1 MNLHISA
8 LPSLLLLA
16 LGCAAPTLACAQNP
30 LARNGQDQVRQD
42 PFVGTFR
49 GAELT
54 LTLRAG
60 DAKNEYR
67 GDLVFGGK
75 TYPCTAQ
82 ATGAALRGKFTVD
95 RENFEFT
102 AQRRDEAL
110 QLTTDG
116 TEYTLQRQEAGN
128 PLGGAKRQVPA
139 ANENG
144 GDVGI
149 TFTENEDGE
158 FVIATVLPGGPASKS
173 VQVGWTLEAIDDREV
188 DEMTLAQVQQALRGK
203 PGSLV
208 KLTFDTPKEV
218 IDALVQRAAP
228 VGANAA
234 PAQLPEN
241 PLTQGPITKEPIPQ
255 GTPAPQ
261 AAGEVPEAVRQGQR
275 LSFLSASATIAGLD
289 TVLVEDDKGN
299 LFDPK
304 TGQRYST
311 QNNTGQGAMSI
322 EQLDLLHADG
332 GVLAGDVTTF
342 LVDPLS
348 GALST
353 TTTQP
358 ITGNFDALGEY
369 WVHPAKLA
377 TLQAGE
383 EQGTRI
389 LRGPHEQ
396 DGQRYDTVTVR
407 RTTTQGFSRY
417 TYDTRT
423 GLCVFSSGSVT
434 GQPVQTVGSDGR
446 TTTGSRGTLIYQRR
460 IVGLRQVRTP
470 WTGSQMPLPEA
481 GRMLE
486 YAGTYAMRI
495 DGTPDLPAWAFR
507 ASIRVERE
515 QAGFVS
521 AHIRSAVDPGNGQTQ
536 PGEQRLVTGAAALL
550 PVAIAPSVLQQLRAG
565 QEIDQ
570 DPVTKVRT
578 WIEAADADT
587 VCVSLQSPTEQSRT
601 WFDTR
606 TGMTVQFSRVQRQ
619 GTGSTTIQARL
630 QR

>member
-1 MNLHISA
+1 MNVTSSA
-8 LPSLLLLA
+8 LPTLLMLA
-16 LGCAAPTLACAQNP
+16 LGCATPTLVCAQNP

-49 GAELT
+49 GAELS

-75 TYPCTAQ
+75 TYPCTAT
-82 ATGAALRGKFTVD
+82 ATGTELRGTFTVG
-95 RENFEFT
+95 RANFQFT
-102 AQRRDEAL
+102 AQPRDGGV

-116 TEYTLQRQEAGN
+116 TDYTLQRQEGAN
-128 PLGGAKRQVPA
+128 PLGAAKRPAPA
-139 ANENG
+139 ASE
-144 GDVGI
+144 GDTGLTI
-149 TFTENEDGE
+149 TQNEDGE
-158 FVIATVLPGGPASKS
+158 FVVATVLPGGPASKS
-173 VQVGWTLEAIDDREV
+173 VQVGWTLEAIDGHEI

-208 KLTFDTPKEV
+208 KLTFDTPQEV
-218 IDALVQRAAP
+218 VDALVLRAAP
-228 VGANAA
+228 ASAAAA
-234 PAQLPEN
+234 P
-241 PLTQGPITKEPIPQ
+241 TQVPADPIAPGEPV
-255 GTPAPQ
+255 AP
-261 AAGEVPEAVRQGQR
+261 AAGDVPEAVRQGQR
-275 LSFLSASATIAGLD
+275 LSFVSASATIAGLD
-289 TVLVEDDKGN
+289 TVLVEDDQGN
-299 LFDPK
+299 WVDPQS
-304 TGQRYST
+304 GRRYST
-311 QNNTGQGAMSI
+311 QSNTGQGAMSI
-322 EQLDLLHADG
+322 EQLDVLHSDA
-332 GVLAGDVTTF
+332 GVLAGCATTF

-358 ITGNFDALGEY
+358 ITGTFDALGEY

-377 TLQAGE
+377 TLQPGE
-383 EQGTRI
+383 TQGTRI
-389 LRGPHEQ
+389 LRGPYELE
-396 DGQRYDTVTVR
+396 GQRYDTVTVR
-407 RTTTQGFSRY
+407 RTTAQGFTRY
-417 TYDTRT
+417 TYDIRT
-423 GLCVFSSGSVT
+423 GVCVFTSGSVT
-434 GQPVQTVGSDGR
+434 GQPVQTVGLDGR

-460 IVGLRQVRTP
+460 LVGQRALRTP
-470 WTGSQMPLPEA
+470 WVATQMPMPAA
-481 GRMLE
+481 GQSLE

-507 ASIRVERE
+507 ASIRVDRE
-515 QAGFVS
+515 QGGFAS
-521 AHIRSAVDPGNGQTQ
+521 ALIRSVVDPGNGQGQ

-550 PVAIAPSVLQQLRAG
+550 PVAIAPQVLQQLRAG

-587 VCVSLQSPTEQSRT
+587 VCLSMQSATEQSRT

-606 TGMTVQFSRVQRQ
+606 TGMTVQFARVQRQ
-619 GTGSTTIQARL
+619 GTGTTTIQARL